1 MGKEKFKEAIYPY
14 DEWKIREESFDIET
28 NYRDETIF
36 ALGNGYIGMRG
47 NFEEGYAGPKNTSLQ
62 GTYLNG
68 FYESEPIIY
77 GEEAYGYAQNSQTML
92 NVTDS
97 KIIKLY
103 LGDEEFSM
111 FAGELL
117 NYERTLDMKEG
128 VLTRELTWQSPAG
141 KKVAIKIKRI
151 VCLTNKHLAA
161 ISYEVRP
168 LNFSGEVT
176 LVSAL
181 DGAVTNQV
189 NEDDPRVGSDFQGQV
204 LNLVDKEQKGNFA
217 ALTQKTNNTEF
228 ELVCGMENQLETESD
243 FRLQTDQPEQM
254 VRANYIVEAREEETI
269 NLTKYITY
277 YTSRDYSADRL
288 LPNAKDTL
296 KTAKE
301 EGFNKLLTTQKE
313 YLAEFWQQAQ
323 VEIEGDKALQQGIR
337 FNEYH
342 LLQSVG
348 KDGKTNIAAK
358 GVTGEGY
365 EGHYFWDTEIYSF
378 PFFLYTKP
386 EISKKLLEYRYNI
399 LDDARQRARTMSHD
413 KGALFPWRTIAG
425 EECSAYYPAGTAQY
439 HINAD
444 VIYSLKRYMEA
455 TDDTEFML
463 NYGAEMLFET
473 ARVWA
478 DLGDYIPGKDNQFCI
493 NDVTGPDEYTAI
505 VNNNCY
511 TNYMA
516 QMNLEYA
523 YQIATWIK
531 EKHPDVYRELKKQIE
546 LKEDEVTNW
555 KEAADKMYIPYDEE
569 RKIHAQD
576 DSFLDKAV
584 WDFKNTPQENYPLL
598 LNYHPLVI
606 YRHQVLKQADTVLV
620 SFLLGDKFDLEQ
632 KKRDFDYYEPLTT
645 HDSSLS
651 SCIYGIMAAEIGYH
665 DKAYNFFMET
675 ARMDLDNYHDNSQH
689 GVHTA
694 AMAGTWLGLVNGFAG
709 MRIYEGELS
718 FDPYLPEKWDSYK
731 FNVNF
736 KGRRLEVEVTSG
748 EVTYNLASGEELE
761 FYHQDKL
768 VSLEQGQ
775 KISCDLDGE

>member
-1 MGKEKFKEAIYPY
+1 MKETIYPY
-14 DEWKIREESFDIET
+14 DEWKIKEEEFDIET

-47 NFEEGYAGPKNTSLQ
+47 NFEEGYDGPTGTSLQ

-77 GEEAYGYAQNSQTML
+77 PEGAYGYAENSQTML

-97 KIIKLY
+97 KVIKLY
-103 LGDEEFSM
+103 LEDEEFSM
-111 FAGELL
+111 FEGELL
-117 NYERTLDMKEG
+117 DYQRTLDMKEG
-128 VLTRELTWQSPAG
+128 VLIRELIWQSPAG
-141 KKVAIKIKRI
+141 REVEIKIKRI
-151 VCLTNKHLAA
+151 VSLTNKHLAA
-161 ISYEVRP
+161 INYEVTP

-181 DGAVTNQV
+181 DGAVTNQEA
-189 NEDDPRVGSDFQGQV
+189 EDDPRVGSAFQGQV
-204 LNLVDKEQKGNFA
+204 LNTLDKEQNEAFA
-217 ALTQKTNNTEF
+217 ALTQKTTNTEF
-228 ELVCGMENQLETESD
+228 ELVCGMENQLQTDNNFKLE
-243 FRLQTDQPEQM
+243 TDQPEQK
-254 VRANYIVEAREEETI
+254 VRANYIIEAKEEETI
-269 NLTKYITY
+269 SLTKYITY
-277 YTSRDYSADRL
+277 YTSRDYPADRL
-288 LPNAKDTL
+288 LSNAKDTL

-301 EGFNKLLTTQKE
+301 EGFNKLLIDQKE

-323 VEIEGDKALQQGIR
+323 VEIKGDKALQQGIR

-348 KDGKTNIAAK
+348 RDGKTNIAAK

-399 LDDARQRARTMSHD
+399 LDDARQRARIMSHEQ
-413 KGALFPWRTIAG
+413 GALFPWRTIAG

-455 TDDTEFML
+455 TDDIEFML
-463 NYGAEMLFET
+463 DKGAEMLFET
-473 ARVWA
+473 ARLWA
-478 DLGDYIPGKDNQFCI
+478 DLGDYISSKDSQFCI

-523 YQIATWIK
+523 SNIAEWMKEEYPSSYQ
-531 EKHPDVYRELKKQIE
+531 ELQDKIE
-546 LKEDEVTNW
+546 LEETEVTDW
-555 KEAADKMYIPYDEE
+555 KEAADKMYIPYDED
-569 RKIHAQD
+569 KQIHAQD

-584 WDFKNTPQENYPLL
+584 WDFEATPEENYPLL

-606 YRHQVLKQADTVLV
+606 YRYQVLKQADTVLT

-651 SCIYGIMAAEIGYH
+651 SCIYGIMAAEVGYH
-665 DKAYNFFMET
+665 EKAYNFFMET

-694 AMAGTWLGLVNGFAG
+694 AMAGTWMGVVNGFAG
-709 MRIYEGELS
+709 MRIYEGELN
-718 FDPYLPEKWDSYK
+718 FNPYLPEKWDSYK

-736 KGRRLEVEVTSG
+736 KGRRLEVEVTPG
-748 EVTYNLASGEELE
+748 QVTYKLASGEELE
-761 FYHQDKL
+761 FCHQDEVVNL
-768 VSLEQGQ
+768 AQDQETSYNLN
-775 KISCDLDGE
+775 